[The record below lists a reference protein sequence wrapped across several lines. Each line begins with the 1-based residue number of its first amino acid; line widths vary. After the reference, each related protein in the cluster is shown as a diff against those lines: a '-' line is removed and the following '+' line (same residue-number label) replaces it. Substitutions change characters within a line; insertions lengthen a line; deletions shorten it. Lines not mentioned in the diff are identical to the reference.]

1 MQRLVA
7 FLALTVP
14 ADGIAFRSKAD
25 LRAAVVAWEINTE
38 RSRIA
43 SEHGQI
49 SDWDVSQITD
59 MSGLFR
65 DLENFN
71 ESIGLWDLSS
81 VTNMSH
87 MFTNAK
93 VFNQPIASWDTSR
106 VTDMT
111 YMFFKAKAFNQ
122 PIGSWNTSQVTG
134 MKHMFDTAWAFNQ
147 PIGSWNTSGVTD
159 MSRMFTDAKVFNQP
173 IASWDTSRVTDM
185 TYMFFKAK
193 AFNQPIGSWNTE
205 QVTGMKHMFDTAW
218 AFNQPIGSWNTS
230 GVTDMSRMFTDA
242 KVFNQPIASWDTSR
256 VTDMNHIFFKAKA
269 FNQPIGSWNTSRV
282 TDMQNMFD
290 TAWAFNQP
298 IGSWNT
304 SGVTLMK
311 KMFCD
316 AKVFNQPIASWD
328 TSRVT
333 DMSFM
338 FYKAKAFNQPI
349 GSWNTSRVTDMR
361 RMFDTAWAFNQP
373 IGSWNTSGVTDM
385 WKMFISARA
394 FNQTLISWDISNLHH
409 DVGMIRSATAFVHQC
424 PAGQFD
430 AHNGL
435 GCVTC
440 QTGRWAPKDATQCH
454 SCPQNSIPT
463 DDQSGCEDCP
473 SSQFANEGAN
483 SCTACSLPFIL
494 VDVHCVWWHLP
505 LLLLAFVAFMVAGGL
520 LRRKWIESI
529 FNKMDKDLWSNVP
542 GDIKRHRA
550 KLARLAVLSVEVD
563 RRIAALRKEQSEIAG
578 VSMRYLLSDGF
589 LQLATQRTGKGDP
602 TFMEMK
608 TVFWESADPL
618 GADILCPRDGKPG
631 CALVDWIDRD
641 ERREQTHFMSWTWQY
656 RLMQVRSALEMYQAS
671 SSPAVVPADVFFF
684 MCFFVNNQH
693 RILLEKSITG
703 SADLENVFERNLKRL
718 GRMVA
723 VLDTWNQPVY
733 LGRVWT
739 VYEQYVASTL
749 HIPVCFVMP
758 EDATELLNLEM
769 VSHPDTGI
777 NHVAW
782 AVSRID
788 SERARAWTKEDEDY
802 VKDLIRKTVG
812 FQHVDE
818 HVTEVM
824 VRWISDAVKH
834 LLIHQIRLCKTGE
847 PPRKVSAGSVSL

>member
-1 MQRLVA
+1 M
-7 FLALTVP
+7 
-14 ADGIAFRSKAD
+14 
-25 LRAAVVAWEINTE
+25 
-38 RSRIA
+38 
-43 SEHGQI
+43 
-49 SDWDVSQITD
+49 
-59 MSGLFR
+59 
-65 DLENFN
+65 
-71 ESIGLWDLSS
+71 
-81 VTNMSH
+81 
-87 MFTNAK
+87 
-93 VFNQPIASWDTSR
+93 
-106 VTDMT
+106 
-111 YMFFKAKAFNQ
+111 
-122 PIGSWNTSQVTG
+122 
-134 MKHMFDTAWAFNQ
+134 
-147 PIGSWNTSGVTD
+147 
-159 MSRMFTDAKVFNQP
+159 
-173 IASWDTSRVTDM
+173 
-185 TYMFFKAK
+185 
-193 AFNQPIGSWNTE
+193 
-205 QVTGMKHMFDTAW
+205 
-218 AFNQPIGSWNTS
+218 
-230 GVTDMSRMFTDA
+230 
-242 KVFNQPIASWDTSR
+242 
-256 VTDMNHIFFKAKA
+256 FFKAKA

-282 TDMQNMFD
+282 TDMHNMFD
-290 TAWAFNQP
+290 
-298 IGSWNT
+298 
-304 SGVTLMK
+304 K
-311 KMFCD
+311 
-316 AKVFNQPIASWD
+316 
-328 TSRVT
+328 
-333 DMSFM
+333 
-338 FYKAKAFNQPI
+338 
-349 GSWNTSRVTDMR
+349 
-361 RMFDTAWAFNQP
+361 AWAFNQP

-385 WKMFISARA
+385 KNMFIGARA
-394 FNQTLISWDISNLHH
+394 FNQTLISWDISNLDH
-409 DVGMIRSATAFVHQC
+409 DVGMIRSPTAFVKRC

-435 GCVTC
+435 GCVAC

-473 SSQFANEGAN
+473 SSQFAVEGAN
-483 SCTACSLPFIL
+483 SCTACSLPLIL
-494 VDVHCVWWHLP
+494 VDLHCVWWHLP

-529 FNKMDKDLWSNVP
+529 FKKMDKDLWSNVP

-631 CALVDWIDRD
+631 CALVDWIDPD

-656 RLMQVRSALEMYQAS
+656 CLMQVRSALEMYQAS

-703 SADLENVFERNLKRL
+703 SADLENVFERNLKRI

-739 VYEQYVASTL
+739 VYEQYMASTL

-758 EDATELLNLEM
+758 EDATELLNQEM

-777 NHVAW
+777 NHVAR

-802 VKDLIRKTVG
+802 VKDLIRKKVG

-818 HVTEVM
+818 HVTQVM
-824 VRWISDAVKH
+824 VRWVSDAVKH

-847 PPRKVSAGSVSL
+847 PSRAGSVSL